1 MNLRCYLYPLVLI
14 INIILLIY
22 LIYSNAEKREIY
34 LLIISFLLITI
45 TSFRMCIDYSKDN
58 NYILPIIVTLSIFLS
73 GIQIMY
79 R

>member
-73 GIQIMY
+73 GNISAF
-79 R
+79 

>member
-73 GIQIMY
+73 
-79 R
+79 

>member
-1 MNLRCYLYPLVLI
+1 MNLRCYLYPLLLI